1 VLLIGNQV
9 APKFEDAD
17 RRHYHRDPLT
27 VSVSSDGLKFTHV
40 YALRH
45 GAHELRID
53 GVGGRGR
60 GFQYPGAIAKSGML
74 HVLYSVGKEDIEF
87 LSVPLDRIEGE
98 FR

>member
-17 RRHYHRDPLT
+17 RRHYRRDPLT
-27 VSVSSDGLKFTHV
+27 VSVSPDGMNFTHV

-45 GAHELRID
+45 DAPDLRID
-53 GVGGRGR
+53 GVGGRGP
-60 GFQYPGAIAKSGML
+60 GFQYPGAIARSGML

-87 LSVPLDRIEGE
+87 LSVPLGEIE
-98 FR
+98 R